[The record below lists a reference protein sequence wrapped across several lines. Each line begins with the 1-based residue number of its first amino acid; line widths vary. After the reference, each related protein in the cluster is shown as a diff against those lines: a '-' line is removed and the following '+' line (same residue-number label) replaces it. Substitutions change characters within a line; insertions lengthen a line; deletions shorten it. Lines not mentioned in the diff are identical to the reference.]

1 MLSSLAMVS
10 LTCFLC
16 CLVQGEVTWGG
27 ALSTNFYVSPKD
39 ETALVYMV
47 QIKPYAEEVKHV
59 S

>member
-1 MLSSLAMVS
+1 
-10 LTCFLC
+10 
-16 CLVQGEVTWGG
+16 VQGEVTWGG